1 MHKLIA
7 VVDHLAFDC
16 VTGTAAVESA
26 DTGVVFSRRG
36 AKYVCCVDRN
46 ISLLYSFTVLFD
58 VLLRLIAEA

>member
-26 DTGVVFSRRG
+26 DTGVVVF
-36 AKYVCCVDRN
+36 
-46 ISLLYSFTVLFD
+46 FTTRCQIC
-58 VLLRLIAEA
+58 LLR

>member
-26 DTGVVFSRRG
+26 DTGVVFFHDAVPNMSV
-36 AKYVCCVDRN
+36 ALIVTLACC
-46 ISLLYSFTVLFD
+46 IVLPYFSMYCY
-58 VLLRLIAEA
+58 A